1 MALSPHVIGAGG
13 FRRSLL
19 ALVTSG
25 FRPVIVSVS
34 VLIVAAT
41 ASCSSPP
48 PLAIDVSGAWT
59 TRTIDHSGLSLSVP
73 ANWNVGE
80 ADVMAGSF
88 TDLIGSF
95 SNQSLSPPCT
105 TGPNTIECGLPLTLL
120 QPGAMLVVVWHNGSP
135 QWTIDSQPG
144 TPTTVSRLQARVTDQ
159 LGAHGLC
166 SGLGADRTRTE
177 VIAFPDAPDNYFEVD
192 ICSRGVADAVG
203 TKVMGSVQVTP
214 TA

>member
-13 FRRSLL
+13 FRRLLL

-41 ASCSSPP
+41 AGCSSPP
-48 PLAIDVSGAWT
+48 PLTINLNGAWT
-59 TRTIDHSGLSLSVP
+59 TRTVDHRQVSLAVP
-73 ANWNVGE
+73 ANWNIGQ
-80 ADVMAGSF
+80 AWVMPSSF
-88 TDLIGSF
+88 TDLVGSF
-95 SNQSLSPPCT
+95 SNEGLSPPCT
-105 TGPNTIECGLPLTLL
+105 TSANSVECGPPLTLL
-120 QPGAMLVVVWHNGSP
+120 QPGGVLVEVFQNGFP
-135 QWTIDSQPG
+135 TWTINTQPG
-144 TPTTVSRLQARVTDQ
+144 TATTVSRLAARVAIQTGGQ
-159 LGAHGLC
+159 GGC